1 MVLEKA
7 GFIMSLMH
15 FYYLAIMG
23 IALRL
28 NKRESPFT
36 SGSFVPKFSGNWLI
50 DSGKSLNSAY
60 FHCDYLI
67 STIWE
72 SVALHM
78 NEPDSL
84 SPKDLLC
91 QFGWNIYPCTSPG
104 KEDANVF
111 SFCSCYFLIENGGV
125 LHLNKL

>member
-36 SGSFVPKFSGNWLI
+36 SGSFVPKFSGN
-50 DSGKSLNSAY
+50 
-60 FHCDYLI
+60 
-67 STIWE
+67 
-72 SVALHM
+72 
-78 NEPDSL
+78 
-84 SPKDLLC
+84 
-91 QFGWNIYPCTSPG
+91 
-104 KEDANVF
+104 
-111 SFCSCYFLIENGGV
+111 
-125 LHLNKL
+125 